1 MRKHLRQSGFT
12 IIELLVVLIVIGILA
27 TLVITTYSGVQAK
40 NRNSDRQATITSIQ
54 AELETYY
61 AQHNMY
67 PTLAD
72 INSTKWQKANLKDI
86 GADKLQDPSWNKDTI
101 DCTQDQKAV
110 FSAAPKE
117 NCLSYQVTTAEG
129 ASCDNTGAICAQYT
143 LTAHLEGGGKY
154 VKSSLN

>member
-1 MRKHLRQSGFT
+1 MRKPLRQSGFT

-61 AQHNMY
+61 AQYNMY
-67 PTLAD
+67 PTLGD
-72 INSTKWQKANLKDI
+72 INSEKWQKANLKDI
-86 GADKLQDPSWNKDTI
+86 PAGTLKDPSWSKD
-101 DCTQDQKAV
+101 DASCTEGQKPV
-110 FSAAPKE
+110 FSNEPKQ
-117 NCLSYQVTTAEG
+117 NCLSYQVTTSEG
-129 ASCDNTGAICAQYT
+129 AVCDNKGAVCAQYT
-143 LTAHLEGGGKY
+143 LTAQLEGGGKY